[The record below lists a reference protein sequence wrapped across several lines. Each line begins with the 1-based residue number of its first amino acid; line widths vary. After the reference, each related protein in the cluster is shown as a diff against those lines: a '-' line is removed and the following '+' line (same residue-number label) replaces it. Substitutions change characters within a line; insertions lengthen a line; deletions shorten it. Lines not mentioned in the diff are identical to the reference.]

1 MRWSIAACVV
11 LIGSVAVPV
20 AAQEVDGIVRQA
32 LLRLAQGKRDS
43 LAAALPELLRRYPN
57 EPGVLLLQARLL
69 SDAQQALPLYE
80 RILREHPKSIWAD
93 DALCSIVQLSALQ
106 RDTARA
112 WQGLRTFLQRYPS
125 SDLLFYAWETVRAT
139 VGLPPE
145 LAPTPAKQPPSVARS
160 AHGYAV
166 QIASFRARQ
175 AAEQELERLRRRR
188 FRASVVVKQLGG
200 ETYYAVVVGN
210 YPTREAAQQALPRV
224 AQYCRCQPVVI
235 ELP

>member
-1 MRWSIAACVV
+1 VCAVV
-11 LIGSVAVPV
+11 IGSVAVPV
-20 AAQEVDGIVRQA
+20 AAQEVDAMVRQA

-43 LAAALPELLRRYPN
+43 LVAVLPELLQRYPN
-57 EPGVLLLQARLL
+57 EPGVLFLRARLL
-69 SDAQQALPLYE
+69 LDARQALPLYE
-80 RILREHPKSIWAD
+80 QILREHSRSVWAD
-93 DALCSIVQLSALQ
+93 DALCSIVQLAALQ

-125 SDLLFYAWETVRAT
+125 SDLLLYAWETVRAT

-145 LAPTPAKQPPSVARS
+145 LAPTPAQQPSSVVQPAR
-160 AHGYAV
+160 GYAV

-175 AAEQELERLRRRR
+175 AAEQELQRLRQQR

>member
-1 MRWSIAACVV
+1 MRWWSALCAVV
-11 LIGSVAVPV
+11 IGSVAVAV
-20 AAQEVDGIVRQA
+20 AAQEVDGMVRQA

-80 RILREHPKSIWAD
+80 RILREYPKSVWAD

-125 SDLLFYAWETVRAT
+125 SDLLLYAWETVRAT

-145 LAPTPAKQPPSVARS
+145 LAPTTAKQPSSVQPAR
-160 AHGYAV
+160 GYAV

-175 AAEQELERLRRRR
+175 AAEQELERLRRQR

-210 YPTREAAQQALPRV
+210 YPTREAAQQALPRI
-224 AQYCRCQPVVI
+224 AQHCRCQPVLV